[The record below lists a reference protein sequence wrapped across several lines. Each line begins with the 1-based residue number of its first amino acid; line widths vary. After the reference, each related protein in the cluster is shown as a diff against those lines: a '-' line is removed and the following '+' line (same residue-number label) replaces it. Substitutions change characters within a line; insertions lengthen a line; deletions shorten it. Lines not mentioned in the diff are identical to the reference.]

1 MALVLT
7 EEEQMLSEAAAGFL
21 AEKASTAALRALRD
35 QGDEQA
41 YDSKVWQEMVE
52 MGWASIAIPEAYG
65 GLGYGYTGLGVVLE
79 QVGRNLS
86 ASPLEGSV
94 LIGATALLS
103 LGNEA
108 QKSEWLPRIAAG
120 EAQVSLAL
128 QEDAI
133 FQPAAVKLQ
142 AERHGEGW
150 RLNGTKRMVPD
161 ALTADAFVVIA
172 RSGGESGGESGDT
185 TGLSAFVVPATA
197 SGLERQRCELVDS
210 RQYGALSFQN
220 VELPAEMLMGVEG
233 AAWASLQRCLDI
245 AAVGTA
251 AELLGLSLEA
261 FERTMAYL
269 RERKQFGRVI
279 GSFQGL
285 QHRAAALFADLELAR
300 SIVLKALQAI
310 DADSEDLPML
320 ASAAKAKLCE
330 VAKTASN
337 EGIQMHGGIGM
348 TDEYDIGFFLK
359 RARVLQ
365 HLMGDYYYHLDRF
378 ARLGAY

>member
-1 MALVLT
+1 MPLVLT
-7 EEEQMLSEAAAGFL
+7 EEQQMLRDAAAGFL
-21 AEKASTAALRALRD
+21 GEKASTPALRALRD
-35 QGDEQA
+35 SGDELA
-41 YDSKVWQEMVE
+41 YDAALWQEMVA

-94 LIGATALLS
+94 LAGATAMLG

-120 EAQVSLAL
+120 EAQLSLAL
-128 QEDAI
+128 QESAA
-133 FQPAAVKLQ
+133 FKPAAVALS
-142 AERHGEGW
+142 ARRDGSDWVLSGA
-150 RLNGTKRMVPD
+150 KRMVAD
-161 ALTADAFVVIA
+161 ALSADAFIVIA
-172 RSGGESGGESGDT
+172 RSAGNSGEEG
-185 TGLSAFVVPATA
+185 GLSAFLVPADA
-197 SGLERQRCELVDS
+197 PGLTCRRCELVDS
-210 RQYGALSFQN
+210 RQYGALAFADVRLESGS
-220 VELPAEMLMGVEG
+220 LMGAEG
-233 AAWASLQRCLDI
+233 GAWEPLQHCLDI
-245 AAVGTA
+245 ISVGLA

-285 QHRAAALFADLELAR
+285 QHRAATLFAELELAR
-300 SIVLKALQAI
+300 SIVLKALQAV
-310 DADSEDLPML
+310 DEDSDQLPLL

-330 VAKTASN
+330 VAKLASN

-365 HLMGDYYYHLDRF
+365 HQFGDYYYHLDRF
-378 ARLGAY
+378 ARLGGY